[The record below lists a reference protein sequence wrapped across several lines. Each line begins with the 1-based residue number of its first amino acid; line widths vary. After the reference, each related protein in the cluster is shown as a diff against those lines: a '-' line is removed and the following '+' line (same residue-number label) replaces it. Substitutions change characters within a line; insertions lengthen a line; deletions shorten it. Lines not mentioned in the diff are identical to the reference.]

1 MLWYSVVAGLLP
13 IQLSVEIYDVIVPV
27 SPGVLGTYTCGGA
40 ATLFFKYISLL
51 SNFAASSILSDL
63 LWGEFSVN

>member
-1 MLWYSVVAGLLP
+1 MAVCTKLVQWLTAGGLLLALWYSVVAGLLP

-40 ATLFFKYISLL
+40 ATLFFK
-51 SNFAASSILSDL
+51 
-63 LWGEFSVN
+63 